1 MTTKRRRIVW
11 LILLVP
17 LYAACS
23 MTYLGQSGRVSNS
36 DWRTASREPVGLAAE
51 VERDAGLATLRVHV
65 DGGRPPERVTLVT
78 RVAVGE

>member
-1 MTTKRRRIVW
+1 VTAIAARELAGLAAQAADATGGETTIP
-11 LILLVP
+11 VP
-17 LYAACS
+17 GFA
-23 MTYLGQSGRVSNS
+23 
-36 DWRTASREPVGLAAE
+36 EPVAVAAE